1 MSATPTQPLSPSQAM
16 PPAQAPVAESWDWF
30 AMFLVVG
37 VFVILGYVIW
47 AKDLSESNLTLIMGT
62 ILGWVTSKANF
73 EWGSSNSSKTKDAT
87 IANLTK

>member
-1 MSATPTQPLSPSQAM
+1 MSAASTQPLN
-16 PPAQAPVAESWDWF
+16 PPQVTPPLPAPATEPWDWF

-37 VFVILGYVIW
+37 VFAILSYVIW